1 MLCARLCFCGCASG
15 AGAGRAAP
23 SKKRPVVRAL
33 VCRLRCFPEGTTFRI
48 TLITQCGSAVGLW
61 RAPTAFIDTP
71 LLHVGAP
78 IGLRGAPI
86 SLKGAPRTI
95 RVRGLS
101 PQKNGYASGY
111 VATENYGHNTK
122 LFSAAG
128 ALLRSSSYLFELI

>member
-71 LLHVGAP
+71 LLHLDAP
-78 IGLRGAPI
+78 IGLRGSKAP
-86 SLKGAPRTI
+86 LKQYEHVAYPHKKKK
-95 RVRGLS
+95 
-101 PQKNGYASGY
+101 KNGYASGY